1 LDALLGLLRIKAQY
15 NLAPNDEKCDAVILQ
30 RELDDMLARI
40 DEGIFAL
47 DKLKSAVAN
56 RKVEGFKE
64 KISFIVNM
72 QSQLKTQFERN
83 KIARDRSI
91 VVNTQKTLSLVP
103 SIIDYAV
110 NIGVQST
117 TAQWLTA
124 LEQNT
129 DFDATLL
136 LKTNTAMDDLFETTR
151 QVCVGDLFE

>member
-1 LDALLGLLRIKAQY
+1 
-15 NLAPNDEKCDAVILQ
+15 
-30 RELDDMLARI
+30 
-40 DEGIFAL
+40 
-47 DKLKSAVAN
+47 
-56 RKVEGFKE
+56 
-64 KISFIVNM
+64 M
-72 QSQLKTQFERN
+72 QTQLKTQFERN

-91 VVNTQKTLSLVP
+91 VVNTKKTLSLIP

-117 TAQWLTA
+117 TAQWLAA

-129 DFDATLL
+129 DFDAALL